1 MEWTSGTSEAAL
13 QVILSSAGTKGSG
26 TVALLRGR
34 RALDDAARGV
44 FALWKD
50 REAYVK
56 LRALLELLTTG
67 TASALSV
74 FDQTCS
80 SLPIGSAEHE
90 SVTVAV
96 LNMLYVQGIILS
108 NAFKPGVLRER
119 VERAIQIYPDNTLIL
134 GFFLAAEKGE
144 GVWGRVRAM
153 LSEDDTAKDLTR
165 IMADVWAAS
174 WERGSWRLEE
184 ERIRTKLSNA
194 ALNER

>member
-1 MEWTSGTSEAAL
+1 M
-13 QVILSSAGTKGSG
+13 QVILRSAGTTGSG

-34 RALDDAARGV
+34 RALDDAAQGV
-44 FALWKD
+44 FAFWKD

-67 TASALSV
+67 AASALSV
-74 FDQTCS
+74 FDQACS
-80 SLPIGSAEHE
+80 SLPIGNVEHE
-90 SVTVAV
+90 SLTVAA

-165 IMADVWAAS
+165 IMADIWAAG
-174 WERGSWRLEE
+174 WQRGSWRLEE